1 MLTSL
6 LTLQAIYISQG
17 QGNQLSQVNP
27 FTPPLRSR
35 KESNESL
42 LGWSQRAGLCQSTSL
57 KKKWSSSTVF
67 VGTALRNSLLSI
79 RCSGARAR
87 PWRAGC
93 WGAVTQAHPKPT
105 DEGWRFRPSAAF
117 LHPRLCHLQVGRPPR
132 PSPGPRLWCCGG
144 RSRQRLSHVP
154 APGTRRREQEP
165 GGPFPRAGFPGAA
178 RSPSG
183 SSRQHRCFLSR
194 LLLASSRAAVL
205 STSEG
210 TFQRKVKL
218 VKIKI
223 IEHILFYQRDCL
235 WLANRH
241 EML

>member
-42 LGWSQRAGLCQSTSL
+42 PGWSQRAGLCQSTSL

-93 WGAVTQAHPKPT
+93 WGAVTQAHPKPA
-105 DEGWRFRPSAAF
+105 DEGWRFHPSAAF

-132 PSPGPRLWCCGG
+132 PPLGPRLWCCGG
-144 RSRQRLSHVP
+144 RSRRRLSHVP
-154 APGTRRREQEP
+154 APGTWRREQEP
-165 GGPFPRAGFPGAA
+165 GGPLPKGWL
-178 RSPSG
+178 SG
-183 SSRQHRCFLSR
+183 SSAVPVRQLPPAPLLSVSAALGFLPCSCALHIRRDFSEKSEISKNKDNWTHFVLPER
-194 LLLASSRAAVL
+194 LFVVS
-205 STSEG
+205 
-210 TFQRKVKL
+210 K
-218 VKIKI
+218 
-223 IEHILFYQRDCL
+223 
-235 WLANRH
+235 
-241 EML
+241 